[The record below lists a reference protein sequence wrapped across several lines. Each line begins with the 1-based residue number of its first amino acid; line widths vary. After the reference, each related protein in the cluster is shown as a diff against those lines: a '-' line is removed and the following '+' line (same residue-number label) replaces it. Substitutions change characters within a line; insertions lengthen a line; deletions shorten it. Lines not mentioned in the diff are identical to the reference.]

1 MTFLEGFVKK
11 LSKPFY
17 FATVNKLKELKVA
30 FVSLRYNESF
40 EQLFRRFKKTCEK
53 AAILTEVKKRSYFEK
68 PGLKRKK
75 KSLAARKR
83 KTRKIKRIVF

>member
-1 MTFLEGFVKK
+1 M
-11 LSKPFY
+11 
-17 FATVNKLKELKVA
+17 A

-40 EQLFRRFKKTCEK
+40 EQLFRRFKKSCEK
-53 AAILTEVKKRSYFEK
+53 AAILAEVKKRAHFEK

-83 KTRKIKRIVF
+83 KPKKIKKIVF